1 MAISRFPLKQEMQ
14 GFADYNDTT
23 TAVTPIA
30 LPSDTWVAITND
42 EAGSFTNT
50 AYLPRGIDSLF
61 SGNKIDP
68 RQLELGDAIIVRYDF
83 TLTPDINGAFV
94 EIRMTLGTGA
104 GSYELPRPVGTLTN
118 GAGYAY
124 KITGEFYVYMGDA
137 NTRDNLIGLEAKC
150 SEDASLINA
159 GMAIQVLRQ

>member
-1 MAISRFPLKQEMQ
+1 MTIRRFPVKEEMQ
-14 GFADYNDTT
+14 GFADYNDATT
-23 TAVTPIA
+23 SSAPIA
-30 LPSDTWVAITND
+30 LSSNVWTAITND

-50 AYLPRGIDSLF
+50 AYLPRGVDSLF

-68 RQLELGDAIIVRYDF
+68 RQLELGDAVLVRYDF

-104 GSYELPRPVGTLTN
+104 GAYTLPRPVGTLSN

-124 KITGEFYVYMGDA
+124 KTTGEFYLYMGDT
-137 NTRDNLIGLEAKC
+137 NTRDNLIGLEVKC
-150 SEDASLINA
+150 SENSSLTNA
-159 GMAIQVLRQ
+159 GMVIQVLRQ